1 MLKACLESRG
11 GSIEPG
17 LSMNLAS
24 SPLREVVTEVNQ
36 ALLIANKK
44 QTHLFIVYTTE
55 RKKGMK

>member
-1 MLKACLESRG
+1 M
-11 GSIEPG
+11 
-17 LSMNLAS
+17 
-24 SPLREVVTEVNQ
+24 VTEVNQ